1 MDIVPQLIINSI
13 IAGAIYSL
21 IALGFNLIYG
31 TGKFFDLGYGALTA
45 VGGYSVYYLYKVL
58 GLTLIPS
65 VLLGIILTAIIGL
78 ICYRLVYAPL
88 IKRKS
93 STMVMLVAS
102 LGVLTVIQ
110 AIIAILFSSQ
120 FQTLTKSSGVDHV
133 YNIFGG
139 VMSQVQL
146 ITLILSVLILIIIT
160 LIFRFTI
167 FGKSIK
173 AVGDDE
179 EVSKIV
185 GINTG
190 RILSAVFLIGSA
202 IAGLAGIMVGFDTGI
217 EPTMGLSLLL
227 KGVIASII
235 GGVGN
240 AYGGFIGAFILAF
253 AENFGIWH
261 ISGEWKDA
269 IAFVILILFLLFRP
283 RGLLRK

>member
-160 LIFRFTI
+160 P
-167 FGKSIK
+167 GKSRPSSDRRAGRPRH
-173 AVGDDE
+173 AVGAP
-179 EVSKIV
+179 S
-185 GINTG
+185 
-190 RILSAVFLIGSA
+190 
-202 IAGLAGIMVGFDTGI
+202 
-217 EPTMGLSLLL
+217 P
-227 KGVIASII
+227 
-235 GGVGN
+235 
-240 AYGGFIGAFILAF
+240 
-253 AENFGIWH
+253 
-261 ISGEWKDA
+261 
-269 IAFVILILFLLFRP
+269 P
-283 RGLLRK
+283 